1 MRMKNESREAR
12 LRAEFTEMRADS
24 IRHLENPTLFAL
36 QADPTTH

>member
-24 IRHLENPTLFAL
+24 IRHSEYPTPLDL